1 MKLLHIRSAVV
12 CGPRCLRLVFDD
24 GTRKSVDVSPLLR
37 GPVFRPLLRPAAF
50 ARIRLDRLTGTVSW
64 PNGADLAPEALK
76 ALPAL
81 RSGARSAPRHRPVAQ
96 RPASRRRR

>member
-1 MKLLHIRSAVV
+1 MKLLHITSAVA

-24 GTRKSVDVSPLLR
+24 GTRKCVDVSPLLC
-37 GPVFRPLLRPAAF
+37 GPVFLPLRRPAAF
-50 ARIRLDRLTGTVSW
+50 ARVKLDRLTGTVTW

-81 RSGARSAPRHRPVAQ
+81 PSEVRAAPRR
-96 RPASRRRR
+96 RPAARRRAVRRRR

>member
-1 MKLLHIRSAVV
+1 LKLLHITSAVV

-24 GTRKSVDVSPLLR
+24 GTRKSVDVSPLLC
-37 GPVFRPLLRPAAF
+37 GPVFRPLRRPAAF
-50 ARIRLDRLTGTVSW
+50 AKVTLDRLTGTVTW

-81 RSGARSAPRHRPVAQ
+81 PSEVRAAPRR
-96 RPASRRRR
+96 RPAARRRVVRRRR